1 MKRKSLEEA
10 QSYAMSFFDKLLNDK
25 RYALEQR
32 ESTKELIES
41 AVKCGY
47 IFAGNEKT
55 YSEEEVKVLT
65 LDAVNLGMTTRQNQ
79 LNGSC
84 QESGN
89 DLHNEWFEQKKK
101 K

>member
-47 IFAGNEKT
+47 IFAGNEKM
-55 YSEEEVKVLT
+55 YSEEEVKFIISEALQSSLVM
-65 LDAVNLGMTTRQNQ
+65 VNLDG
-79 LNGSC
+79 
-84 QESGN
+84 
-89 DLHNEWFEQKKK
+89 WFEQFKKK
-101 K
+101 